1 MRRYTHPTR
10 PGPLHPEEKA
20 IVDDAKDFARKHK
33 TSIARD
39 CTDPNRFPT
48 EERPVSVFMAGSP
61 GAGKT
66 EASIE
71 LLSEFDEETIIRID
85 PDELRE
91 LFPGYTGGNAN
102 LFQGAVSDV
111 VNRIL
116 DLALKQGQSFLLDGT
131 LTNYKIAEANVARA
145 LDKNRVVQILYV
157 YQDPRL
163 AWEFVQAREAAEG
176 RRISRET
183 FIEQYFAAREV
194 VNTLKRKFGKDL
206 KVDLL
211 MKNLDN
217 SRRWYKAGVDQ
228 IDNHIPERYSRDELY
243 QVLPQD
249 PT

>member
-1 MRRYTHPTR
+1 M
-10 PGPLHPEEKA
+10 PESLSPVEKA
-20 IVDDAKDFARKHK
+20 IVEEAKEFARKNK

-39 CTDPNRFPT
+39 RTDPTRFPT
-48 EERPVSVFMAGSP
+48 EEQPVSVFMAGSP

-71 LLSEFDEETIIRID
+71 LLGEFPDETIIRID

-91 LFPGYTGGNAN
+91 LFPGYTGGNAH

-131 LTNYKIAEANVARA
+131 FANYKIAEENVARA
-145 LDKNRVVQILYV
+145 LKKGRVVQVLYV
-157 YQDPRL
+157 YQDPHL
-163 AWEFVQAREAAEG
+163 AWEFVQARESAEG

-183 FIEQYFAAREV
+183 FIDQYFSAREV

-228 IDNHIPERYSRDELY
+228 IDNHIPERYSRDDLK
-243 QVLPQD
+243 QALPPD

>member
-1 MRRYTHPTR
+1 MTD
-10 PGPLHPEEKA
+10 PLSPAEQA
-20 IVDDAKDFARKHK
+20 IVDEAKQFARKNK
-33 TSIARD
+33 TTIAKDR
-39 CTDPNRFPT
+39 TDPTRFPT

-71 LLSEFDEETIIRID
+71 LLDEFPGEAIIRID

-91 LFPGYTGGNAN
+91 LFPGYKGGNAH

-131 LTNYKIAEANVARA
+131 LANYKIAEDNVARA
-145 LDKNRVVQILYV
+145 LGKNRVVQVLYV
-157 YQDPRL
+157 YQDPLL

-176 RRISRET
+176 RRITRDT
-183 FIEQYFAAREV
+183 FIDQYFSARDV
-194 VNTLKRKFGKDL
+194 VNALKRKFGKDL

-217 SRRWYKAGVDQ
+217 SRRWFKAGVDQ
-228 IDNHIPERYSRDELY
+228 IDNHIPERYSRDDLK
-243 QVLPQD
+243 QALPPD